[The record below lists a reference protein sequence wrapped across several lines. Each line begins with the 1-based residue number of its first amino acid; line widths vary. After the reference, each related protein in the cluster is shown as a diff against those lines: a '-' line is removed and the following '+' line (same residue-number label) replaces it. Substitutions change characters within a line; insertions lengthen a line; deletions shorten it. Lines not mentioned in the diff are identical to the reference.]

1 MDAISLEVTPR
12 DALGKKVSALRRAG
26 MTPVHLYGKG
36 VASRALQGDTATVAR
51 VVSQVGQNIPLYL
64 KVSDTREQDLV
75 FVREVQR
82 HPITNQI
89 LHVDFY
95 RGGGDPARAGRG
107 ARNPDRRGPRRARPQ
122 GHTDAGLY
130 VLAVEALPMDMPER
144 IDVDIS
150 RIEELDQ
157 DIRVSDIAVDEAIT
171 ILTDAEELVVRINA
185 PRVAEEPVAAAPV
198 EQAEEPTV
206 EASAPAEE
214 SQEEAAD

>member
-64 KVSDTREQDLV
+64 KVSDASDQELV

-95 RGGGDPARAGRG
+95 RVEATQRVRGEVPVTLTGEAPAVRVHRG
-107 ARNPDRRGPRRARPQ
+107 VLMQA
-122 GHTDAGLY
+122 LY

-150 RIEELDQ
+150 HIEALDQ
-157 DIRVSDIAVDEAIT
+157 DVRVSDIAVDEAIT

-185 PRVAEEPVAAAPV
+185 PRVAEEPTAAAPV
-198 EQAEEPTV
+198 EQAAEPEV
-206 EASAPAEE
+206 EASEPAEE
-214 SQEEAAD
+214 SQEEASD

>member
-12 DALGKKVSALRRAG
+12 DVLGKKVSALRRAG

-36 VASRALQGDTATVAR
+36 VDSRALQGDTATVAR

-95 RGGGDPARAGRG
+95 RVEATQRVRGEVPVVLAGEAPAVRVHRG
-107 ARNPDRRGPRRARPQ
+107 VLMQA
-122 GHTDAGLY
+122 LY

-144 IDVDIS
+144 IEVDIS
-150 RIEELDQ
+150 HIEELDQ
-157 DIRVSDIAVDEAIT
+157 DVRVSDIAVDQAIT

-198 EQAEEPTV
+198 DQAEEAV
-206 EASAPAEE
+206 EAASAPAEE
-214 SQEEAAD
+214 PQEEESD

>member
-12 DALGKKVSALRRAG
+12 DVVGKKVSALRRAG

-36 VASRALQGDTATVAR
+36 VDSRALQGDTATVAR
-51 VVSQVGQNIPLYL
+51 VVNQVGQNIPLYL

-95 RGGGDPARAGRG
+95 R
-107 ARNPDRRGPRRARPQ
+107 
-122 GHTDAGLY
+122 
-130 VLAVEALPMDMPER
+130 VEATQRVRGEVPVILTGEAPAVRVHRGVLMQALYTLVVECLPMDTPER
-144 IDVDIS
+144 IEVDIS
-150 RIEELDQ
+150 HIEELDQ
-157 DIRVSDIAVDEAIT
+157 DVRVSDIAVDQAIT

-185 PRVAEEPVAAAPV
+185 PRVSEEAAAAAAQAEAPV
-198 EQAEEPTV
+198 EVAGEVAQ
-206 EASAPAEE
+206 E
-214 SQEEAAD
+214 SQEEESD

>member
-36 VASRALQGDTATVAR
+36 VASRALQGDAATVAR

-64 KVSDTREQDLV
+64 KVSGAREQDLV

-95 RGGGDPARAGRG
+95 RVEATQRVRGEAPVVLTGEAPAVRIHRG
-107 ARNPDRRGPRRARPQ
+107 ALMQA
-122 GHTDAGLY
+122 LY
-130 VLAVEALPMDMPER
+130 TLAVEALPMDMPER
-144 IDVDIS
+144 IEVDIS
-150 RIEELDQ
+150 HIEELDQ
-157 DIRVSDIAVDEAIT
+157 DVRVSDIAVDEGIT
-171 ILTDAEELVVRINA
+171 ILTDPEELVARINA
-185 PRVAEEPVAAAPV
+185 PRVVEEAAAAAPI
-198 EQAEEPTV
+198 EQVRESAEEAG
-206 EASAPAEE
+206 EAQEEE
-214 SQEEAAD
+214 SD